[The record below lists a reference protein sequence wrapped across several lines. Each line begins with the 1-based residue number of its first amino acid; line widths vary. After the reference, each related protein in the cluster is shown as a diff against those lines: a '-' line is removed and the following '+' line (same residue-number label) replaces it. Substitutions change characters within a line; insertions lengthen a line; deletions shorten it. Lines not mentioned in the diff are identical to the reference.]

1 MRAANLAL
9 SVTEIREAEDRYI
22 AKGSPPPAER
32 TGFVKLHLTT
42 WQLGDVGRDPP
53 RVLRRQRD
61 EGGKHKGLHRPR
73 PPHAATHQSHG
84 RAYGCAEDSGDLHGR
99 ILRKS
104 LGEGIEHPTPGKQ
117 FYRPQCQLGGR
128 P

>member
-1 MRAANLAL
+1 MSALSFKTGTAFRVIATLMRAANLAL

-61 EGGKHKGLHRPR
+61 EGG
-73 PPHAATHQSHG
+73 
-84 RAYGCAEDSGDLHGR
+84 
-99 ILRKS
+99 
-104 LGEGIEHPTPGKQ
+104 
-117 FYRPQCQLGGR
+117 
-128 P
+128 